1 MHAPPTRNYCTVRFF
16 GQIMYIFF
24 YTLLHKL
31 GMNELVEVFRFLQ
44 IYYILWSGKQ
54 EMREIRGA
62 RNGEKVKE
70 MRAI

>member
-1 MHAPPTRNYCTVRFF
+1 
-16 GQIMYIFF
+16 MYIFF